1 MAENGIEDFVI
12 IHLNFIS
19 TDRPL
24 LMDGSTISIVQAA
37 PVAFFDVEKS
47 RSRNVVPPG
56 VDITYNCPSPG
67 MFRTGGIAPPPPRVW
82 RYAITSA
89 VEAPSKTGA
98 PVLTIGSAFS
108 SVPPKSGGMALAAVG
123 LPATIGEYSETVGL
137 SPRHVTPFHRNLN
150 RVITFL
156 N

>member
-1 MAENGIEDFVI
+1 VAENGIEDFVI

-56 VDITYNCPSPG
+56 VDITYNCPFPR
-67 MFRTGGIAPPPPRVW
+67 MFRTGGIAP
-82 RYAITSA
+82 T
-89 VEAPSKTGA
+89 
-98 PVLTIGSAFS
+98 
-108 SVPPKSGGMALAAVG
+108 PPKALEVCHHIGGGGPLEDGCSGTYHRVG
-123 LPATIGEYSETVGL
+123 LQQRATQVWWSGSGCSWTAGY
-137 SPRHVTPFHRNLN
+137 HR
-150 RVITFL
+150 
-156 N
+156 